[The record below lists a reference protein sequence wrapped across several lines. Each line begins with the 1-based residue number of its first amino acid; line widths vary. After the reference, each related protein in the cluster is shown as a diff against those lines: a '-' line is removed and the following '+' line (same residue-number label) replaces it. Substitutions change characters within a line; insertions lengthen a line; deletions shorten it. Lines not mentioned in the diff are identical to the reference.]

1 MSFEKIQIENSKLPH
16 ARFDLSKEHYTTF
29 QWGEVSPIL
38 VRTID
43 TPDQKISF
51 TSSKLARL
59 NPLISPTYGKI
70 KIKEYYQ
77 FVPWRSIFRGA
88 NSFLAQV
95 ERRANYDKL
104 MSRVDRLPRIETC
117 VFMYLLTRQG
127 YSHSWMWGRNGSD
140 VTTNSWTLMTSQYD
154 RVWNAIFPTMSTTY
168 TEIDP
173 TQYSGCENQNGITWA
188 NSKWQIDPQT
198 ADYACCAHDSSL
210 DVDVKF
216 AMKLTQKGLR
226 LQKMILGCGLPLS
239 FQSDYKFSIL
249 HLLSVYRAYFDI
261 FQIKQYWNWEQTAA
275 YELVKYYDTNVSS
288 AWDISLQ
295 TLNSNFDLK
304 GIFFR
309 FIDELVDM
317 YYTANVDNISS
328 QLPLDWS
335 IGASDLEKL
344 NGMTEL
350 NGISEISGVGTNE
363 PSLTNSGATILNSN
377 MGGNNLN
384 PLGLQQAINSLPGT
398 QLFSQFTDEFIKKAY
413 YYCNKKTQLGFDI
426 ANLLKSKGLGGYVDL
441 LDSGFVGK
449 CETSLTISEV
459 ISTAD
464 TNLRQLGD
472 YAGQSSRW
480 NGSDKMYLHNNEIGV
495 LVGLAVVVPESHLSN
510 CPDMSQSYTTPQE
523 WYNPILDG
531 LGYEGLSRMAIG
543 HDEAQFHQ
551 RSGTLLKGTFGLQPR
566 YQSSKVANDTRAGM
580 FALRSVRDSYNP
592 FHLARLITTHES
604 EVVHATPLSSSGSFV
619 DNTEVLE
626 TTQIETFPNAGEV
639 WRFPA
644 KYEFMGHYNR
654 IFYDDPGVS
663 QDWFVNQMDERYPT
677 DGFMAFFMW
686 QISCSAPKLP
696 VSKTFE
702 TICEETEDNHTWTA
716 SK

>member
-51 TSSKLARL
+51 TSNKLARL

-77 FVPWRSIFRGA
+77 FVPWKSIFRGC

-117 VFMYLLTRQG
+117 VFMYLLTRGG

-140 VTTNSWTLMTSQYD
+140 VTTNSWTLMTTNYD
-154 RVWNAIFPTMSTTY
+154 KVWNGIFPTMSTTY
-168 TEIDP
+168 TNLDP
-173 TQYSGCENQNGITWA
+173 TQYSGCENQNGVTWA
-188 NSKWQIDPQT
+188 NSQWQIDPQT
-198 ADYACCAHDSSL
+198 ADYVCCAHNSTMNIDM
-210 DVDVKF
+210 KF

-226 LQKMILGCGLPLS
+226 LQKLILGCGLPLS
-239 FQSDYKFSIL
+239 FQSDYNFSIL

-275 YELVKYYDTNVSS
+275 YELIKYYDTNVSS
-288 AWDISLQ
+288 AWDINLQ
-295 TLNSNFDLK
+295 TLNSNSDLN

-328 QLPLDWS
+328 QLPLDWN
-335 IGASDLEKL
+335 L
-344 NGMTEL
+344 NATEL
-350 NGISEISGVGTNE
+350 QKLSGMVELDGIVSANQNNPIG
-363 PSLTNSGATILNSN
+363 
-377 MGGNNLN
+377 GGNPTVGYQTLAYPSDGGNALN
-384 PLGLQQAINSLPGT
+384 PAGNLPTNTLDT
-398 QLFSQFTDEFIKKAY
+398 QYFSQFTDEFIKKCY
-413 YYCNKKTQLGFDI
+413 YYCNKKTQLGYDI
-426 ANLLKSKGLGGYVDL
+426 ANLLKAKGLGGYVDL

-472 YAGQSSRW
+472 YAGQSSRLC
-480 NGSDKMYLHNNEIGV
+480 GSDRMYLHNNEIGV

-510 CPDMSQSYTTPQE
+510 CPDMSQAYTTPQE

-543 HDEAQFHQ
+543 HDDAQFHQ

-604 EVVHATPLSSSGSFV
+604 EVVHSLPLSSSGSFV

-663 QDWFVNQMDERYPT
+663 QDWFVHQMDERYPV
-677 DGFMAFFMW
+677 DGFMAFFKW
-686 QISCSAPKLP
+686 QMNCSAPKLP
-696 VSKTFE
+696 TSKTFE

-716 SK
+716 TK

>member
-51 TSSKLARL
+51 TSNKLARL
-59 NPLISPTYGKI
+59 NPLISPTYGTI

-77 FVPWRSIFRGA
+77 FVPWKSIFRGC

-117 VFMYLLTRQG
+117 VFMYILTRAG

-140 VTTNSWTLMTSQYD
+140 VVSNTWSLMSNNFD
-154 RVWNAIFPTMSTTY
+154 KVWNGIFPTMSTTY
-168 TEIDP
+168 SNLDP

-188 NSKWQIDPQT
+188 NSSWKIDPQT
-198 ADYACCAHDSSL
+198 ADYACCAHSASINA
-210 DVDVKF
+210 DVKF

-226 LQKMILGCGLPLS
+226 LQKLILGCGLPLS
-239 FQSDYKFSIL
+239 FQSDYNFSIL

-288 AWDISLQ
+288 AWDINMS
-295 TLNSNFDLK
+295 TLNSNADLN

-328 QLPLDWS
+328 QLPLDWNLN
-335 IGASDLEKL
+335 ASELSKL
-344 NGMTEL
+344 SGMVEFD
-350 NGISEISGVGTNE
+350 GIVSANQNNPVG
-363 PSLTNSGATILNSN
+363 
-377 MGGNNLN
+377 GGNPTVGYQSLAYPSDGGNALN
-384 PLGLQQAINSLPGT
+384 PAGNLPTNTLDT
-398 QLFSQFTDEFIKKAY
+398 QYFSQFTDEFIKKCY
-413 YYCNKKTQLGFDI
+413 YYCNKKTQLGYDI
-426 ANLLKSKGLGGYVDL
+426 ANLLKAKGLGGYVEL
-441 LDSGFVGK
+441 LDSGFIGK
-449 CETSLTISEV
+449 CETSMTISEV

-464 TNLRQLGD
+464 TSLRQLGD
-472 YAGQSSRW
+472 YAGQSSKW

-543 HDEAQFHQ
+543 HEEAQFHQ

-604 EVVHATPLSSSGSFV
+604 EVVHASPLSSTGTFV
-619 DNTEVLE
+619 DNTEVQE
-626 TTQIETFPNAGEV
+626 TTQVETFPNAGEV

-644 KYEFMGHYNR
+644 KYEFMGHYSR
-654 IFYDDPGVS
+654 IFYDDPGIS

-677 DGFMAFFMW
+677 DGFMAFFKW
-686 QISCSAPKLP
+686 QINCSAPKLP